1 MIRGTCVIVLVAASV
16 AVALAQH
23 GYTRAEIENGARL
36 FQASCA
42 TCHGAKGDTVRGVS
56 LLKGQFKRTSSD
68 EQLVSI
74 IIEGIAGTSMPP
86 NNYTAPEAGMI
97 VAYMRSAA
105 AGENVVAKTGD
116 VGRGTALFNGK
127 GQCATCHTPD
137 SRLAPSLDDVGVLR
151 RPLELEQ
158 SILNPGA
165 ELPEDYRFVRV
176 VTRKGDVVTGKLL
189 NQSTFSIQFLDSTEH
204 LRSFER
210 TDLQEVV
217 VETSSQMP
225 SYRNTLDAQ
234 ELANLVAY
242 LTTRRGR
249 R

>member
-1 MIRGTCVIVLVAASV
+1 MMRGTAVLVVATLWAHVAS
-16 AVALAQH
+16 AQH
-23 GYTRAEIENGARL
+23 GYTRAQIENGARL

-42 TCHGAKGDTVRGVS
+42 TCHGAKGDLVRGVS
-56 LLKGQFKRTSSD
+56 LLNGQFKRASSD

-105 AGENVVAKTGD
+105 AGENVMVKAGD
-116 VGRGTALFNGK
+116 VERGKALFGGK
-127 GQCATCHTPD
+127 GNCATCHTHD
-137 SRLAPSLDDVGVLR
+137 ARLAPSLDDVGVLR
-151 RPLELEQ
+151 RPLELEL
-158 SILNPGA
+158 SILDPAA

-176 VTRKGDVVTGKLL
+176 VTRTGDAVTGRLL
-189 NQSTFSIQFLDSTEH
+189 NHSTFSVQMLDSAEQ
-204 LRSFER
+204 LRAFDKA
-210 TDLQEVV
+210 DLLEVV
-217 VETSSQMP
+217 VMTSSQMP
-225 SYRNTLDAQ
+225 SYRDKLDAQ
-234 ELANLVAY
+234 EVADLVAY